1 MIIEECN
8 DIVKSLNFNNLK
20 NKSVLV
26 TGASGLIGVYMIS
39 CLKLLKEEHN
49 IEIFAWIKSDIS
61 ISHKHIFEGVRI
73 IKGDITDVVCFQ
85 DLPSFDYII
94 HAAGYGQPGKF
105 LEDKIKTITLNTLS
119 TIQLLNKLKKA
130 GTFLFVST
138 SELYSGLDVE
148 NITEDECGVTSTD
161 HPRACYIE
169 GKRCG
174 EAICYSFLQ
183 KRVNVKIARLSLAYG
198 PGTRINDQRVLNS
211 LIQKG
216 LLNPYIE
223 LLDDGSAI
231 RTYCYITDVI
241 EMLWN
246 ILLHSKEVLYNVSG
260 RSKITIKELAET
272 IGKELDRKVKL
283 PSICKALTGNPK
295 IVNVSSEKYIQEF
308 KKTSFKS
315 LKEGLKTTIKWQ
327 REIYKNETNN
337 I

>member
-8 DIVKSLNFNNLK
+8 NIVRSLNFNKLK

-26 TGASGLIGVYMIS
+26 TGASGLIGSYMIS
-39 CLKLLKEEHN
+39 CLKLIKQEYN
-49 IEIFAWIKSDIS
+49 IEIFAWVKNDINNA
-61 ISHKHIFEGVRI
+61 HKHIFEEVHI
-73 IKGDITDVVCFQ
+73 IKGDITDVACFQ
-85 DLPSFDYII
+85 DLPYFDYII
-94 HAAGYGQPGKF
+94 HAAGYGQPGRF

-119 TIQLLNKLKKA
+119 TIQLFNKLKKA

-148 NITEDECGVTSTD
+148 NVTENECGVTSTD

-183 KRVNVKIARLSLAYG
+183 KGVNVKIARLSLAYG

-216 LLNPYIE
+216 LLNQYIE

-241 EMLWN
+241 EMFWN

-260 RSKITIKELAET
+260 VSKITIKELAET
-272 IGKELDRKVKL
+272 IGEELDREVKL
-283 PSICKALTGNPK
+283 PSICKTLTGTPK
-295 IVNVSSEKYIQEF
+295 IVNVSSEKYVHEF
-308 KKTSFKS
+308 KKHSFKE
-315 LKEGLKTTIKWQ
+315 LKEGLKATIKWQ
-327 REIYKNETNN
+327 RELYKNETNN